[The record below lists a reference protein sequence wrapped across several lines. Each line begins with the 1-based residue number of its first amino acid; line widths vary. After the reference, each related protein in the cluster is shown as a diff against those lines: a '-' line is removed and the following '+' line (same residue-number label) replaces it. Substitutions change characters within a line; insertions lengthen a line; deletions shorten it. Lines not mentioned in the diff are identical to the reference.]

1 MKITIGMQN
10 SIHLDLHRED
20 EFILHE
26 LAKTHRSVLACKTG
40 HLITI
45 HTGGIY
51 KICMGKQNNT
61 VNTGLTKE
69 NFLTNGEMH
78 IYKQM

>member
-1 MKITIGMQN
+1 MGIQAIYDIIIKINALKMKITIGMQN

-20 EFILHE
+20 EYILHE
-26 LAKTHRSVLACKTG
+26 LAKTHRSVLACNTG

-51 KICMGKQNNT
+51 KICMGKP
-61 VNTGLTKE
+61 K
-69 NFLTNGEMH
+69 
-78 IYKQM
+78 